1 MHMTLP
7 PPPPP
12 PRALSSSPLPTTEPL
27 LPSTPLTPA
36 VPPLAAMPRAAGP
49 LGDVDLDADRVQVWL
64 AQQSRLD
71 IDFGR
76 AEGAHMFDAPA
87 EPVPHEDHDEGEEA
101 AHAYVGYAAYR
112 ASAADPEALQD
123 KEVAARKADEE
134 REVGEV
140 MQRLGLALGLGPEEE
155 EGEAWARRCRFDVNV
170 QKEEEMVEGF
180 RIPGARRSP
189 ASSSPSRADSP
200 VLGFP
205 SAESL
210 LLPPALSRGR
220 SASLSGRSSADPAH
234 AYNAL
239 AEAGIEDVTSDPLR
253 RPGRHYVRALPEGAR
268 EAAPV
273 RGSGCAVL
281 YAEEE
286 EADAYEAAYAYVDA
300 GGVVGS
306 EAGHESGMDVGRDKP
321 LPTLPP
327 RSPSAS
333 PPPAAEMPGSTAA
346 FGVEAIIDTTAQHQH
361 QHQHQPYHSP
371 QPQPHPLS
379 RRPSHTRTQSSRSQS
394 RRNSNAA
401 HPHSHSTSPLIPS
414 AAYTYLQPQTHSPSS
429 SQSSYY
435 HPHAPAGVAASARQA
450 QFAIGPGPG
459 TPPVSRRASQ
469 SNLLGVGAG
478 GAGGS
483 LSRRPSL
490 LRMPSLPLLG
500 ESAEPPASGEAG
512 GGVQPQ
518 YHLPLGMQVRRARS
532 RSTMLLAS
540 ASVSGDASESR
551 AEEAAEPVGGVSLS
565 SSLSSLRQS
574 PPAPAPRAPSPP
586 LLQASPLPPSAPP
599 TRRSRAGSLGAAM
612 SLASPYESQRP
623 GLHRDA
629 RSVEN
634 ISVSASGIRD
644 AVYIDSAEVG
654 ARLDRL
660 LAGLEDAGVEGLGA
674 EDAAARED
682 EGEIVREGEDG
693 MGEDGL
699 EEGQDYTLTT
709 SFAAMPVDDDVDPD
723 AANALRTPPSAA
735 RAGVFRQST
744 VTSRAPPNT
753 PMTPSYTPS
762 YGLAQQQQ
770 QSHHLPQEEHSPS
783 HKGPQHRA
791 QRSHASLHSVRSAG
805 SRGSSSL
812 GSHGGGGGSSAHG
825 SRGGSLSA
833 SLSSSGSLK
842 RPHPYQ
848 HAQASASQVYVGPGL
863 AAAGGHARTPSAQQ
877 QQQQQQHARG
887 ASGGSSPPR
896 SQQGHPRSR
905 ASSVAHSRAASS
917 GAAHSRSASVQP
929 PLAAPGQAHS
939 RTSSA
944 AHSRAG
950 SVVLLAPQPPT
961 PPMHIPVPVP
971 VRAAVPSAR
980 PTRPPPAPPLD
991 VVALELGL
999 VGVGPEVEIKE
1010 RGEDEVMGAEMGMGM
1025 DGEEAEEAIVADLEG
1040 GRDDEEEEDD
1050 ETSEDERER
1059 LQFLRGL
1066 GLEDRMRE
1074 FKGVEFPSGLDDDDD
1089 GAEFGTVRDDG
1100 KFGAEQGEFLAS
1112 HVNEEGMLVV
1122 ASDGPGNL
1130 SPSMAPPE
1138 MQRSMSRWSLGSS
1151 TMEEPLEDTNAGI
1164 AKKDRRRKS
1173 FASPFGLGGDA
1184 VDGSTLSTIAG
1195 TSSPTG
1201 TGSGKEKK
1209 RGRLASFISRLSG
1222 VGANGTLPSTPISLP
1237 PPPLPTSPTT
1247 PSAPPSLLPSPLI
1260 VEAGLRKMQSK
1271 DSVMGVVPGAWEPRP
1286 LQHTWEYQAPKPK
1299 KQQQQQK
1306 QPSSPALSKSVPS
1319 SPAGRMRN
1327 PPLPLPQVNVN
1338 ASAQGNGVGKSA
1350 SAQDVLGGSLS
1361 AATNRKLAG
1370 RVVAWDA
1377 NTTGDAL
1384 ERNEKTTMPMGLR
1397 ARANTSVGVGV
1408 GARAF
1413 WNAAYAVGAGQ
1424 RRTPVPIHTGM
1435 SPYHGGPT
1443 VVVDDSMPP
1452 TPTSLAS
1459 TEIDEEDEYEEDE
1472 GEEDYGVEVDESNRA
1487 QREQEYEE
1495 RWARLKM
1502 ANDAVAEG
1510 YRPYQQQA
1518 LPPIPQSPPPP
1529 PPPGHSASVTLIE
1542 STLKALA
1549 PSPSTSS
1556 LAAQQGDTRQ
1566 RLKSMPSLT
1575 LAPAPQAAAA
1585 VMPSPLASAS
1595 TTNFGLAPSITSAR
1609 PGKGFRGFVERM
1621 GLGGSS
1627 ANSINSSPSSSH
1639 PGTPIYATP
1648 LSAMPLQLSIPGSSA
1663 TVPGQFAPSPSPAA
1677 SNNRSPS
1684 HSPTASLSLGAAHKE
1699 GGVFT
1704 HGGLLGKKKPKRK
1717 LVISG
1722 VAPENVRGYEAV
1734 KRWCEAFG
1742 EVREMTRASNGKLYV
1757 DFKKASVA
1765 ETVCRIQAQV
1775 FIKGAGS
1782 VSLSWY
1788 TKKKPL

>member
-1 MHMTLP
+1 
-7 PPPPP
+7 
-12 PRALSSSPLPTTEPL
+12 
-27 LPSTPLTPA
+27 
-36 VPPLAAMPRAAGP
+36 
-49 LGDVDLDADRVQVWL
+49 
-64 AQQSRLD
+64 
-71 IDFGR
+71 
-76 AEGAHMFDAPA
+76 
-87 EPVPHEDHDEGEEA
+87 
-101 AHAYVGYAAYR
+101 
-112 ASAADPEALQD
+112 
-123 KEVAARKADEE
+123 
-134 REVGEV
+134 
-140 MQRLGLALGLGPEEE
+140 
-155 EGEAWARRCRFDVNV
+155 
-170 QKEEEMVEGF
+170 
-180 RIPGARRSP
+180 
-189 ASSSPSRADSP
+189 
-200 VLGFP
+200 
-205 SAESL
+205 
-210 LLPPALSRGR
+210 
-220 SASLSGRSSADPAH
+220 
-234 AYNAL
+234 
-239 AEAGIEDVTSDPLR
+239 
-253 RPGRHYVRALPEGAR
+253 
-268 EAAPV
+268 
-273 RGSGCAVL
+273 
-281 YAEEE
+281 
-286 EADAYEAAYAYVDA
+286 
-300 GGVVGS
+300 
-306 EAGHESGMDVGRDKP
+306 
-321 LPTLPP
+321 
-327 RSPSAS
+327 
-333 PPPAAEMPGSTAA
+333 
-346 FGVEAIIDTTAQHQH
+346 
-361 QHQHQPYHSP
+361 
-371 QPQPHPLS
+371 
-379 RRPSHTRTQSSRSQS
+379 
-394 RRNSNAA
+394 
-401 HPHSHSTSPLIPS
+401 
-414 AAYTYLQPQTHSPSS
+414 
-429 SQSSYY
+429 
-435 HPHAPAGVAASARQA
+435 
-450 QFAIGPGPG
+450 
-459 TPPVSRRASQ
+459 
-469 SNLLGVGAG
+469 
-478 GAGGS
+478 
-483 LSRRPSL
+483 
-490 LRMPSLPLLG
+490 
-500 ESAEPPASGEAG
+500 
-512 GGVQPQ
+512 
-518 YHLPLGMQVRRARS
+518 
-532 RSTMLLAS
+532 
-540 ASVSGDASESR
+540 
-551 AEEAAEPVGGVSLS
+551 
-565 SSLSSLRQS
+565 
-574 PPAPAPRAPSPP
+574 
-586 LLQASPLPPSAPP
+586 
-599 TRRSRAGSLGAAM
+599 
-612 SLASPYESQRP
+612 
-623 GLHRDA
+623 
-629 RSVEN
+629 
-634 ISVSASGIRD
+634 
-644 AVYIDSAEVG
+644 
-654 ARLDRL
+654 
-660 LAGLEDAGVEGLGA
+660 
-674 EDAAARED
+674 
-682 EGEIVREGEDG
+682 
-693 MGEDGL
+693 MGEDEL
-699 EEGQDYTLTT
+699 EGQDYTLTT

-770 QSHHLPQEEHSPS
+770 QQSQQLPQEEHSPS

-812 GSHGGGGGSSAHG
+812 GSHGGGGGSAHG

-842 RPHPYQ
+842 RLHPYQ

-863 AAAGGHARTPSAQQ
+863 AAAAAGGHARTPSA
-877 QQQQQQHARG
+877 QQQQQHARG

-896 SQQGHPRSR
+896 SQQGHARSR

-917 GAAHSRSASVQP
+917 SGAAHSRSASVQP
-929 PLAAPGQAHS
+929 LAAAGQAHS

-999 VGVGPEVEIKE
+999 AGVGPEVEMKE
-1010 RGEDEVMGAEMGMGM
+1010 RGGDEVMGVEMGMGM
-1025 DGEEAEEAIVADLEG
+1025 DGEEAEEAMVADLEG

-1066 GLEDRMRE
+1066 GLEDRMKE
-1074 FKGVEFPSGLDDDDD
+1074 FKGVEFPSGLDDDGD
-1089 GAEFGTVRDDG
+1089 GAEFANVRDDG

-1122 ASDGPGNL
+1122 ASDVPGIL

-1151 TMEEPLEDTNAGI
+1151 TMEEPLEDTSAGI
-1164 AKKDRRRKS
+1164 GKKDRRRKS

-1184 VDGSTLSTIAG
+1184 VDGGTLSTTAG

-1271 DSVMGVVPGAWEPRP
+1271 ESVMGVVPGAWEPRP

-1397 ARANTSVGVGV
+1397 ARANTSGDLTLLADSTRRPALYKSVSASVLGPSGMQRTPL
-1408 GARAF
+1408 GQ
-1413 WNAAYAVGAGQ
+1413 GQ

-1765 ETVCRIQAQV
+1765 ETLT
-1775 FIKGAGS
+1775 FD
-1782 VSLSWY
+1782 
-1788 TKKKPL
+1788 